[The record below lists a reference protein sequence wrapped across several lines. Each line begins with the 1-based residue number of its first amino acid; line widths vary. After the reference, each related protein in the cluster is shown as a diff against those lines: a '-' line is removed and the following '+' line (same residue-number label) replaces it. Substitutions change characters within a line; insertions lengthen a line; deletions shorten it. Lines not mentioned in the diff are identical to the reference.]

1 MFFSAFVVM
10 AGVGFALGAVEGMRV
25 SRSSLITGRL
35 ETGAWLGAMW
45 ASNSVM
51 LPFAVA
57 TKCERAVRGY
67 GHYEALGIYKSQRN
81 LAML

>member
-1 MFFSAFVVM
+1 MLLGAFVAM
-10 AGVGFALGAVEGMRV
+10 AGVGFVLGALEGIRV

-35 ETGAWLGAMW
+35 ETGVWLGTMW
-45 ASNSVM
+45 ASNTVM
-51 LPFAVA
+51 VPFAVA

-67 GHYEALGIYKSQRN
+67 GEYEALGLYKSQRK